1 MNSKLN
7 IAFIKN
13 NLKTLSLIFLASIL
27 ISPSLTLLIPNVYT
41 SESKVSINKIY
52 ETSSSAI
59 GGVPQ
64 LSFGNVFGLESNL
77 NAKASEGFERITS
90 RIFFRE
96 LMQDPKF
103 SSLNANFKNNKDF
116 EEMFRDYK
124 QSFEFKP
131 SDGSEV
137 FYIYFSSEDPEVSQ
151 KSLSI
156 ILDKINSDYKAE
168 LAEETSVAINYLTKL
183 LSETENFD
191 VRQRIIQLLSI
202 NLTKNTVSNIEKNTL
217 FKIIDP
223 PNKPFFKS
231 FPNRPI
237 LSIIIFLV
245 LICVLFTCFLLYIS
259 FFSKNDRT

>member
-1 MNSKLN
+1 MNSKIN
-7 IAFIKN
+7 IAFIKR
-13 NLKTLSLIFLASIL
+13 NLRNLIIISVGIL
-27 ISPSLTLLIPNVYT
+27 VISPLITLFIPNIYT

-64 LSFGNVFGLESNL
+64 LSLGNVFGLENNF

-96 LMQDPKF
+96 LMEDSEFLSLKTNF
-103 SSLNANFKNNKDF
+103 SSDKNF
-116 EEMFRDYK
+116 EEMFRSYK
-124 QSFEFKP
+124 QSFEFMP

-137 FYIYFSSEDPEVSQ
+137 FYIYYSSNDPEVSQ
-151 KSLSI
+151 KALRI

-168 LAEETSVAINYLTKL
+168 LAGETSVAIDYLTNL
-183 LSETENFD
+183 LGETENFD
-191 VRQRIIQLLSI
+191 VRQRIIQLLAI

-237 LSIIIFLV
+237 LSIIIFLT
-245 LICVLFTCFLLYIS
+245 LMCVLFITILLYIN
-259 FFSKNDRT
+259 FFSKNDKS